1 MNNHSA
7 KIFTLDP
14 RSILAPPIRQI
25 CRNRWHSIERSIS
38 HCGRLRPTPSVA
50 VDGQSRGK
58 QSRGPAFFH
67 FGLGVVT
74 GTEMSS
80 VADWIAA
87 VHPPMEGPACA
98 SAGFLAIHSMTSFA
112 GTSRTENE
120 GAGSRPER
128 ICEPSGWRQG
138 RERVAQ
144 NDFGPVFY
152 PQKMIKDKWLE
163 LISEP
168 LAASHWSVGLAPTS
182 LRTFLMDE
190 LRFAL
195 CLRHFV
201 SIESLTWPFS
211 TFRGRTDRRFAHRRV
226 RNQLCGLIMSVSV

>member
-38 HCGRLRPTPSVA
+38 HCGRLRPTRSVA

-87 VHPPMEGPACA
+87 VHPPLEGPACA

-112 GTSRTENE
+112 GTSRTEN
-120 GAGSRPER
+120 
-128 ICEPSGWRQG
+128 WR
-138 RERVAQ
+138 E
-144 NDFGPVFY
+144 
-152 PQKMIKDKWLE
+152 
-163 LISEP
+163 
-168 LAASHWSVGLAPTS
+168 LAAVPNESVNRRGGDRGGKEWRRMTLAQS
-182 LRTFLMDE
+182 F
-190 LRFAL
+190 
-195 CLRHFV
+195 
-201 SIESLTWPFS
+201 I
-211 TFRGRTDRRFAHRRV
+211 RRK
-226 RNQLCGLIMSVSV
+226 